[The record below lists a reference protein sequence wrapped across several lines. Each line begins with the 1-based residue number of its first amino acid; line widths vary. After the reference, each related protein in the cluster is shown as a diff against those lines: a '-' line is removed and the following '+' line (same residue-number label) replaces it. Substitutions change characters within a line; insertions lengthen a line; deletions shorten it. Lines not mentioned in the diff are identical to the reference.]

1 MKRKFTRLV
10 ILLPLVFSQS
20 PKLAAQQRPAA
31 SDVQPADR
39 VAETNVTKLSPFVV
53 STDKDTGYIAA
64 DTLNAGLLNTK
75 LLMTPG
81 GIDIFTRDFI
91 DDIGAT
97 NIDEASGWLTSS
109 RPLELAAVEGN
120 SVNPGGLNYH
130 DSGTNVSLRGM
141 GANPS
146 TRNYFTSASTPKEY
160 NVERVESSR
169 GPNAILYGEG
179 GPGGGVNYIT
189 KRAKGWNFINLRLRF
204 DDNYSKGMSM
214 DINRKLT
221 KNLNARYNLNL
232 QDTRYY
238 IDRTQLTEQG
248 HSLNVTYAPFDRTNI
263 VFDADYSRNTRPSLI
278 MNYLDRYSRWDHQPV
293 TGKLTSA
300 AATAKGLANYT
311 GTKYLIWTEGIGLLD
326 YAGYATTNGIGI
338 TQAAEALYGDALF
351 PSVAAATGAPG
362 VSAVPTLAPTFNAN
376 PENQSV
382 ADKATDLQLSIDH
395 TFSNGLS
402 LQLAGQY
409 SHFTSKGGNYPFT
422 VIYIDPLLY
431 LPNGT
436 ANPNYGQPYSRSYIG
451 REVDYSRDSN
461 SVRFVTAYPLK
472 LFGSTTNIS
481 AFVIHQEKDDKMVY
495 TDLHIKDPNSTL
507 PITNGASLINVHR
520 YLNNLPA
527 KLPNFS
533 EMYETVD
540 VPTSDAR
547 NHQKIDAYEVAISGS
562 YLRDTLSVIAGHR
575 RDRSELENENGV
587 AASRDAATGQFTSY
601 TTDNR
606 LGFNDTTTYGF
617 VYFPTKYLGLYGNHS
632 EGFIIQTSAYKR
644 LDGSFS
650 KANIVP
656 AGERSGGIRF
666 KLGNESNIK
675 IIGSI
680 GYYRA
685 EQTNSIRTISIGN
698 INNLWNDLGEY
709 DGKDYSSNYISTY
722 SNNPITITALNS
734 ITSGSSLVGYGWE
747 GSLTANFGKA
757 FRLTLNAALPKTKQS
772 GVAAD
777 YVAYVN
783 ENRPKWQVLA
793 NNPSNP
799 NNLQDTNHLNQIQS
813 FIDSFQEGRSQ
824 NYTYDYRINLFG
836 VYTFNSGILKGLR
849 VGGGAQFYG
858 PCIAGNEPGRPFDYV
873 YAKKYYLANALIG
886 YPIKAGKY
894 KADVQLNVSNLFGYD
909 DPIVNGVFAYNFNG
923 TVQNVPYGTKN
934 IWPRMV
940 RLTLNLS
947 Y

>member
-1 MKRKFTRLV
+1 MKRHYAGL
-10 ILLPLVFSQS
+10 IALLPLLLSQC
-20 PKLAAQQRPAA
+20 PHLVAQTRSTAPEIQDAKRG
-31 SDVQPADR
+31 DDG
-39 VAETNVTKLSPFVV
+39 TVTRLSPFVV

-109 RPLELAAVEGN
+109 RPLELGAVEGN
-120 SVNPGGLNYH
+120 SVNPGGLNYY
-130 DSGTNVSLRGM
+130 DSGTNVSLRGL

-160 NVERVESSR
+160 NVERVESAR

-189 KRAKGWNFINLRLRF
+189 KRAKSWNFTNVRLRF
-204 DDNYSKGMSM
+204 DDSYSKGMSL
-214 DINRKLT
+214 DINRKLMR
-221 KNLNARYNLNL
+221 NLNARYNLNL

-248 HSLNVTYAPFDRTNI
+248 HSLNITYTPFDRTNI

-300 AATAKGLANYT
+300 AATARGLTNYT
-311 GTKYLIWTEGIGLLD
+311 GTKYLIWTDGIGLLD
-326 YAGYATTNGIGI
+326 YAGYATTNGVGI
-338 TQAAEALYGDALF
+338 TQAAEAAYGDALF
-351 PSVAAATGAPG
+351 PSVAPGTPG
-362 VSAVPTLAPTFNAN
+362 VSAIPTLPPTFNAN

-382 ADKATDLQLSIDH
+382 ADKAKDLQLSIDH

-409 SHFTSKGGNYPFT
+409 SHFTSQGGNYPFA
-422 VIYIDPLLY
+422 VLYIDPLRY
-431 LPNGT
+431 LPNGNI
-436 ANPNYGQPYSRSYIG
+436 NPNYGEPYSRSHVG
-451 REVDYSRDSN
+451 RAVDYSRESK
-461 SVRFVTAYPLK
+461 SVRLVTAYPLK
-472 LFGSTTNIS
+472 LFGGVTNIS
-481 AFVIHQEKDDKMVY
+481 AFAIHQEKDDKTVY

-507 PITNGASLINVHR
+507 PITNGASLIQVHR

-547 NHQKIDAYEVAISGS
+547 NHQKIDAYEVALSGS
-562 YLRDTLSVIAGHR
+562 YLRDTLSVIAGYR
-575 RDRSELENENGV
+575 RDRSKLANENGI
-587 AASRDAATGQFTSY
+587 AASRDAETGQFTSY
-601 TTDNR
+601 STDSR

-617 VYFPTKYLGLYGNHS
+617 VYFPIKHVGLYGNHS

-656 AGERSGGIRF
+656 AGEKSGGLRF
-666 KLGNESNIK
+666 QFGNDTGIK

-685 EQTNSIRTISIGN
+685 EQTNSIRTVSIGN

-709 DGKDYSSNYISTY
+709 DGKDYSGNYISTY
-722 SNNPITITALNS
+722 SNNPLTITALNS
-734 ITSGSSLVGYGWE
+734 ITSSSSLVGYGWE

-772 GVAAD
+772 NVAAD

-799 NNLQDTNHLNQIQS
+799 NNIQDTNYLNQIQS
-813 FIDSFQEGRSQ
+813 FIDGFQEGRRQ
-824 NYTYDYRINLFG
+824 NYTYDYRINAFG
-836 VYTFNSGILKGLR
+836 VYTFNSGPLKNLR
-849 VGGGAQFYG
+849 VGGGVQLYG
-858 PCIAGNEPGRPFDYV
+858 PCIAGNEPGKPFDYV

-886 YPIKAGKY
+886 YPIKIGKY
-894 KADVQLNVSNLFGYD
+894 KTDVQLNVSNLFNYD
-909 DPIVNGVFAYNFNG
+909 DPIVNGVFAYSFQG

-934 IWPRMV
+934 VWPRLV
-940 RLTLNLS
+940 RLTINLS